1 MGPRSVHEYAASLRP
16 HYLIASRLEKGR
28 VLTEFCRITERHRKS
43 AVRLLRQRPRAG
55 ARRSG
60 RPRRYGSEIVAL
72 LRAVWEAS
80 DYLCGKRLAPF
91 LPPLVD
97 ALERHRVLQVPPPL
111 RPVLLHLSPATID
124 RLLRPHRRGHPRG
137 LATTGPGHP
146 ALAAQVP
153 IRTFGDWQDVRPGSL
168 QADLVGH
175 CGQTVEGFF
184 LTSLVAV
191 DVATGWTECQAV
203 WGKGYARVGT
213 GVHLIRQ
220 RLPMPLRALHTD
232 NGGEFLNHILV
243 PWCRREGIHVTRGRP
258 WRKNDQAYAE
268 QKNWAIVRRLIGYD
282 RYTTHAALAQLNAFY
297 RVLRLYWNFFQ
308 PLRKLTAKV
317 RHGARVTKRYDRA
330 QTPHQRLLAADV
342 LTPDQRHALDTLYRS
357 LNPLALR
364 TQIQETLRRVWQLA
378 DRPREAATPWEAHH
392 ANGAVNPSPTEARR
406 AISRR
411 GDKLSIPPRVRR
423 REGTLPIRTISSASA
438 RGRGKDNNSR

>member
-1 MGPRSVHEYAASLRP
+1 MGPRSVHEYAAALGPRY
-16 HYLIASRLEKGR
+16 HIASRTEKKR
-28 VLTEFCRITERHRKS
+28 LLTEFCRVTGRHRKS
-43 AVRLLRQRPRAG
+43 AIRLLRRRAG
-55 ARRSG
+55 SATPRPG
-60 RPRRYGSEIVAL
+60 RPRCYGPEVVAL
-72 LRAVWEAS
+72 LRTVWEAS

-175 CGQTVEGFF
+175 CGESTEGFY

-213 GVHLIRQ
+213 GIHLIRQ
-220 RLPMPLRALHTD
+220 RLPMPLRELHTD
-232 NGGEFLNHILV
+232 NGGEFLNHLLV

-282 RYTTHAALAQLNAFY
+282 RYTTHAALDHLNALY
-297 RVLRLYWNFFQ
+297 RILRLYGNFFQ

-330 QTPHQRLLAADV
+330 QTPYQRLLATAV
-342 LTPDQRHALDTLYRS
+342 LTPDQRHALDTLYRT
-357 LNPLALR
+357 LIPVALR
-364 TQIQETLRRVWQLA
+364 TQIHDALRQVWQLA

-392 ANGAVNPSPTEARR
+392 ANEAVKPSPTEARR

-411 GDKLSIPPRVRR
+411 EDKISIPPAVRR
-423 REGTLPIRTISSASA
+423 
-438 RGRGKDNNSR
+438 